1 MIITSCDF
9 NGKNSY
15 DDFELIMESKV
26 ILPPSKKKI
35 KGEVPFANSSYDFS
49 TIGSNGE
56 ITYNDRNITVIFI
69 LPTISK
75 LRLHILYSKVLEWL
89 QDVPQSKLIFG
100 DMKDYYFLAEVE
112 SASSFEEIAI
122 CGKLTVTFVA
132 EPFKVGVNLEGN
144 TLWDTFNFNT
154 DVMQDTSYDVVGNK
168 SINIINVGRL
178 VTPTINCTAAMSIT
192 LNSKTYNLAIG
203 DNTIYGLKL
212 LKGDNNITVVGNGK
226 IKFIFRKMSL

>member
-9 NGKNSY
+9 NDKNSY

>member
-9 NGKNSY
+9 NDKNSY
-15 DDFELIMESKV
+15 DDFDLIMESKV
-26 ILPPSKKKI
+26 ILPPSKKMI
-35 KGEVPFANSSYDFS
+35 KGEVPFANSSYNFS
-49 TIGSNGE
+49 TVGSGGE
-56 ITYNDRNITVIFI
+56 ITYNDRNITVVFI

-75 LRLHILYSKVLEWL
+75 IRLHVLYSKVLEWL

-112 SASSFEEIAI
+112 TASSFEEIAI

-132 EPFKVGVNLEGN
+132 EPFKIGVNLEGN

-154 DVMQDTSYDVVGNK
+154 DVMQDTSYDIVGSK

-178 VTPTINCTAAMSIT
+178 TIPTINITAAMTIT
-192 LNSKTYNLAIG
+192 LNSKTYNLVTG
-203 DNTIYGLKL
+203 DNTIYGFKL
-212 LKGDNNITVVGNGK
+212 LNGDNDMVVTGTGT
-226 IKFIFRKMSL
+226 IKFIFRKVTL

>member
-1 MIITSCDF
+1 MIITSCNF

-15 DDFELIMESKV
+15 DDFDLIMESKV
-26 ILPPSKKKI
+26 ILSPSKKKI

-56 ITYNDRNITVIFI
+56 ITYNDRNITVVFI

-75 LRLHILYSKVLEWL
+75 TRLHILYSKVLEWL

-100 DMKDYYFLAEVE
+100 DIKDYYFLAEVE
-112 SASSFEEIAI
+112 EKSSFEEIAI

-132 EPFKVGVNLEGN
+132 EPFKIGVNLEGN

-154 DVMQDTSYDVVGNK
+154 DVMQDTSYDIVGSK
-168 SINIINVGRL
+168 TINIINVGRL
-178 VTPTINCTAAMSIT
+178 ITPTINSTSIMSIT
-192 LNSKTYNLAIG
+192 LNSKTYSLAIG
-203 DNTIYGLKL
+203 DNTIYGFKL
-212 LKGDNNITVVGNGK
+212 LSGDNNIVIVGTGN
-226 IKFIFRKMSL
+226 INFIFRKMVL